1 MTEQLAISISSG
13 RFRKLRELNRRKNYF
28 MKQVRLDT
36 RLLMAKIRWDKYK
49 KSTLDITAVKTILL
63 IRNEGTIGD
72 MVVYCPL
79 VKSLHTAGYSV
90 DVLLTKSSSVV
101 MKHNP
106 YVRNIYEADDASTE
120 VYLKSFNHTVPAST
134 METLKNNDYDLVIDP
149 SLFDTPVHRMQ
160 LLRDIKP
167 KSVLAFNKKKHFNHY
182 SHSLEFL
189 ESDREHVTQA
199 ASLIAEFLTNSPTQ
213 GQPYNL
219 SIPEDTFNE
228 VRHFFRA
235 MNNKKKIVINA
246 FTGSRERNFSQQQL
260 AQILTDLN
268 THYDDLQIILLDRL
282 KEINLPLPDNVIV
295 NPFNTLHHVMA
306 LIHECDLVI
315 SPDTAIVHISAAWN
329 KTLIS
334 VYKNVVDNN
343 DLWAPGYDNA
353 SQIIVNNRAIS
364 NVDEVPQLIAEEIKR
379 RNIFTGQEQAQR

>member
-167 KSVLAFNKKKHFNHY
+167 KSVLAFNKK
-182 SHSLEFL
+182 STS
-189 ESDREHVTQA
+189 T
-199 ASLIAEFLTNSPTQ
+199 IT
-213 GQPYNL
+213 
-219 SIPEDTFNE
+219 
-228 VRHFFRA
+228 
-235 MNNKKKIVINA
+235 VILW
-246 FTGSRERNFSQQQL
+246 NF
-260 AQILTDLN
+260 
-268 THYDDLQIILLDRL
+268 
-282 KEINLPLPDNVIV
+282 
-295 NPFNTLHHVMA
+295 
-306 LIHECDLVI
+306 
-315 SPDTAIVHISAAWN
+315 
-329 KTLIS
+329 
-334 VYKNVVDNN
+334 
-343 DLWAPGYDNA
+343 
-353 SQIIVNNRAIS
+353 
-364 NVDEVPQLIAEEIKR
+364 
-379 RNIFTGQEQAQR
+379 